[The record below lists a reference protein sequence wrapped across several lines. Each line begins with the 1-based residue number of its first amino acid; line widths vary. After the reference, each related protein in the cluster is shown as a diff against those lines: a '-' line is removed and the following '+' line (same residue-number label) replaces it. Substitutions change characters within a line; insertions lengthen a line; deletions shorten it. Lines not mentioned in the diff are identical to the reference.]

1 MAEIVRK
8 RSIHIRDARIAGL
21 YDLEHTI
28 GQGHFAVVKL
38 ARHVFTGERVA
49 VKIIDKS
56 NLDAEATGHVMQEVR
71 CMKLVQ
77 HANIVRLYEVI
88 DTNTKLFLILELGD
102 YDMHD
107 FIIKHENG
115 VAEPLAQQYFCQI
128 ITAIDYCHRL
138 HVVHRDL
145 KPENVV
151 FFEKLGMVKLTD
163 FGFSNLFEP
172 GQQLRTSCGSLAY
185 SAPEILLGDAYD
197 APAVDVWSLGVILF
211 MLVCGRLPFQEAN
224 DSETLTKILDCRY
237 TTPEHLSNA
246 CKNLIQRMLV
256 RDPSKRAGLA
266 EIVANP
272 WVIAGDRG
280 HAAALPLIVK
290 HHLPHSAH
298 TTIIEQM
305 VAGGVGTEDAILKA
319 LENDDYNSMTA
330 TYYLLA
336 ERILA
341 SCREEQAKEL
351 MAKTGRAVPEEEP
364 LENESRTPNAA
375 IPSGS
380 RCRSRSNSW
389 RARPCSI
396 LKEESEEELSTYM
409 RSSRHSSRS
418 FSNDIIST
426 PLRAS
431 RVGLYS
437 RQSSADDETTD
448 QLRSTLSARVLSQ
461 FEDLSPIA
469 EYCAFVSKLSYSD
482 SENSPSELVI
492 AQRRAKFARTRSS
505 TARPSQST
513 VRSMFSKSEE
523 GMSGVQPRRRQQNF
537 SDRLDLARRNSSPSI
552 SMFSGARDRVSPQAV
567 QDLLELCRLGSGRR
581 AASPESMRSSRSPS
595 PPTSSG
601 RTSPAMSSLSS
612 LSRLK
617 VSSSSVGMRK
627 LSSSPHLLGIC
638 EEGEDVETNTTL
650 LTTSRPSGARANRSA
665 STGVV
670 HIRHGSVQATKSTG
684 PHPQPTTYRRYD
696 QHQRLIARS
705 RRSTSCSSSEAS
717 DDEEGKRMSVL
728 VSKYCGRKRDGDN
741 DDDDKTGGDGGVGGG
756 SRSENDQSG
765 PSASNS
771 KPNSHSSG
779 ESMHERRSGGAA
791 EGCLSAGQ
799 QHLFPIPEMTHLDSD
814 RRECLRAKLLHRSHT
829 AERIARDCAS
839 LFTRNY
845 AREISCFGTPP
856 RDVALFSSE
865 LNQCETDCWI
875 RTLKRTRSDERIRLT
890 EFTDGESMGD
900 SVFDA
905 PIESIDSSRGE
916 EERGSDSGCSSEK
929 VPKNTAKKD
938 IVKNNDMKS
947 LPPLDP
953 LLLYDQPRCEKV
965 NCWLRSAH
973 FI

>member
-49 VKIIDKS
+49 VKIIDKT
-56 NLDAEATGHVMQEVR
+56 NLDAEATSHVMQEVR

-172 GQQLRTSCGSLAY
+172 GEQLRTACGSLAY

-266 EIVANP
+266 EIVSNP
-272 WVIAGDRG
+272 WVMAGDRG

-305 VAGGVGTEDAILKA
+305 VAGGVGTEDAILRA

-351 MAKTGRAVPEEEP
+351 MAKAGSVVPDEEP
-364 LENESRTPNAA
+364 LENDSRTQGTAPAA
-375 IPSGS
+375 GS

-396 LKEESEEELSTYM
+396 LKEESEEELSSYM

-418 FSNDIIST
+418 FSNDFTST
-426 PLRAS
+426 PVRS
-431 RVGLYS
+431 SKMGLHS
-437 RQSSADDETTD
+437 RQSSVDDETSE
-448 QLRSTLSARVLSQ
+448 QARSPLTPRVLTQ

-469 EYCAFVSKLSYSD
+469 EHCPVVSKISLSD
-482 SENSPSELVI
+482 TEHSPSELLL
-492 AQRRAKFARTRSS
+492 AQRRAKFARTRTSV
-505 TARPSQST
+505 TGPSPNT
-513 VRSMFSKSEE
+513 VRSMFSKSDEAV
-523 GMSGVQPRRRQQNF
+523 VQPRL
-537 SDRLDLARRNSSPSI
+537 RLQSFPGRMDLARRWLCHLYVN
-552 SMFSGARDRVSPQAV
+552 FSFA
-567 QDLLELCRLGSGRR
+567 
-581 AASPESMRSSRSPS
+581 
-595 PPTSSG
+595 
-601 RTSPAMSSLSS
+601 
-612 LSRLK
+612 
-617 VSSSSVGMRK
+617 
-627 LSSSPHLLGIC
+627 
-638 EEGEDVETNTTL
+638 
-650 LTTSRPSGARANRSA
+650 
-665 STGVV
+665 
-670 HIRHGSVQATKSTG
+670 
-684 PHPQPTTYRRYD
+684 
-696 QHQRLIARS
+696 
-705 RRSTSCSSSEAS
+705 
-717 DDEEGKRMSVL
+717 
-728 VSKYCGRKRDGDN
+728 
-741 DDDDKTGGDGGVGGG
+741 
-756 SRSENDQSG
+756 
-765 PSASNS
+765 
-771 KPNSHSSG
+771 
-779 ESMHERRSGGAA
+779 
-791 EGCLSAGQ
+791 
-799 QHLFPIPEMTHLDSD
+799 
-814 RRECLRAKLLHRSHT
+814 
-829 AERIARDCAS
+829 
-839 LFTRNY
+839 
-845 AREISCFGTPP
+845 
-856 RDVALFSSE
+856 
-865 LNQCETDCWI
+865 
-875 RTLKRTRSDERIRLT
+875 
-890 EFTDGESMGD
+890 
-900 SVFDA
+900 
-905 PIESIDSSRGE
+905 
-916 EERGSDSGCSSEK
+916 
-929 VPKNTAKKD
+929 
-938 IVKNNDMKS
+938 
-947 LPPLDP
+947 
-953 LLLYDQPRCEKV
+953 
-965 NCWLRSAH
+965 
-973 FI
+973 

>member
-351 MAKTGRAVPEEEP
+351 MAKTGRAVPEEEL

-409 RSSRHSSRS
+409 RSSRHSS
-418 FSNDIIST
+418 
-426 PLRAS
+426 
-431 RVGLYS
+431 
-437 RQSSADDETTD
+437 
-448 QLRSTLSARVLSQ
+448 
-461 FEDLSPIA
+461 
-469 EYCAFVSKLSYSD
+469 
-482 SENSPSELVI
+482 
-492 AQRRAKFARTRSS
+492 
-505 TARPSQST
+505 
-513 VRSMFSKSEE
+513 
-523 GMSGVQPRRRQQNF
+523 
-537 SDRLDLARRNSSPSI
+537 RNSSPSI

-650 LTTSRPSGARANRSA
+650 LTTSRPSGARANSSVRMIRPRHA
-665 STGVV
+665 VV
-670 HIRHGSVQATKSTG
+670 SPDVC
-684 PHPQPTTYRRYD
+684 RRYD

-865 LNQCETDCWI
+865 LNQCESDCWI

-973 FI
+973 FV

>member
-1 MAEIVRK
+1 MAVGIDMGPSRAAAMDGANESSSSHDLSHYAPPELHQCCFYHIAEMAEIVRK

-409 RSSRHSSRS
+409 RSSRHSS
-418 FSNDIIST
+418 
-426 PLRAS
+426 
-431 RVGLYS
+431 
-437 RQSSADDETTD
+437 
-448 QLRSTLSARVLSQ
+448 
-461 FEDLSPIA
+461 
-469 EYCAFVSKLSYSD
+469 
-482 SENSPSELVI
+482 
-492 AQRRAKFARTRSS
+492 
-505 TARPSQST
+505 
-513 VRSMFSKSEE
+513 
-523 GMSGVQPRRRQQNF
+523 
-537 SDRLDLARRNSSPSI
+537 RNSSPSI